1 MFVNPNRKY
10 MIVGMTKDKKYKW
23 TLSFGTSN
31 RDKAYAYCDELN
43 KNSTDGSIFVVNSIA
58 KMRKESG
65 V

>member
-1 MFVNPNRKY
+1 

-58 KMRKESG
+58 KTRKESG